1 MLHDETIGRVVGI
14 ECGRSEWLP
23 ALWASLTTRIEIW
36 HLLAVCQWTLGGD
49 IVWFELNRT
58 DRGATMS
65 FIPSW
70 PESPGL
76 DGAAGRYNVCLGGL
90 RVLFDT
96 GSAPPTRR
104 ERGRMPDA
112 SERNKRS
119 DSCRLRVV
127 IRNAVQLV
135 TSR

>member
-14 ECGRSEWLP
+14 ERGRSEWLP

-76 DGAAGRYNVCLGGL
+76 DGAAAATTYAWAACASSSTPAQHLQLAESGEECPTPQNGISEAT
-90 RVLFDT
+90 RV
-96 GSAPPTRR
+96 G
-104 ERGRMPDA
+104 
-112 SERNKRS
+112 
-119 DSCRLRVV
+119 
-127 IRNAVQLV
+127 
-135 TSR
+135 